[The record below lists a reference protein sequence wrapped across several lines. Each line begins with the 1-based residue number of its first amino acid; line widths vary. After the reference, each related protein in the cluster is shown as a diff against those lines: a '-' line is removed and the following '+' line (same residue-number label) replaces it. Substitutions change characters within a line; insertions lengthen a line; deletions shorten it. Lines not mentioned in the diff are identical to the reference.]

1 MRSSEAPKGAANE
14 ARWAEVLDAAFAV
27 FVERGYEN
35 ATIQDIASRVGLLKG
50 SLYYYIE
57 SKEALLFAL
66 IKRAYDNIADYLAA
80 DPGLL
85 EGDAT
90 TRLCRFIEL
99 FVGNMSDNA
108 SEAEARLVRQ
118 EMHRLSPDRR
128 REIRGRA
135 EVVESYLMDII
146 VQGITDGDFDRD
158 TDPVVAV
165 DSVFS
170 ILNNVS
176 WHLRR
181 GDQSW
186 GAIVAWYKQFIVK
199 GLGGRPS
206 ALSLARS
213 LAVDVPPLS

>member
-1 MRSSEAPKGAANE
+1 
-14 ARWAEVLDAAFAV
+14 VLAAAFDV

-57 SKEALLFAL
+57 SKESLLFAL
-66 IKRAYDNIADYLAA
+66 IKRAYDNIGDYLAA
-80 DPGLL
+80 DEQLL

-90 TRLCRFIEL
+90 MRLGRFIEL
-99 FVGNMSDNA
+99 FIGNMSDNV

-118 EMHRLSPDRR
+118 EMHRLSAAHRH
-128 REIRGRA
+128 EIRGRA
-135 EVVESYLMDII
+135 EVVESYLRDII
-146 VQGITDGDFDRD
+146 VQGIGEADFSPD

-165 DSVFS
+165 HSIFS

-181 GDQSW
+181 DDQTW
-186 GAIVAWYKQFIVK
+186 DTIVGWYKQFMVR
-199 GLGGRPS
+199 GLGGQPTAPAGTLPSVLHSRPV
-206 ALSLARS
+206 A
-213 LAVDVPPLS
+213 